1 MAEPV
6 NFRPVFNFFAAPIRN
21 VLTLLEEM
29 AEVAVVTGVAEVA
42 EVKVEVD
49 AVDSSYVNTLDE
61 SICKHLIT

>member
-1 MAEPV
+1 
-6 NFRPVFNFFAAPIRN
+6 
-21 VLTLLEEM
+21 LEEM
-29 AEVAVVTGVAEVA
+29 AEVAVVTEVAEVAEVA